1 MHTYVYVPGSLYAI
15 CRAHRSINDLCGWR
29 MRSQAY
35 FIYIHGDYDDQILI
49 LCQLFNKARHCH
61 FQRHRFCFLV
71 TEQRYICFYFYL
83 PFFIIAK
90 VLKED
95 IFFLGFFRVMHI
107 YVICRVLTGGTYSFI
122 YLLGAH
128 MWVWFF
134 FSVLF
139 SSFKSFHYT

>member
-1 MHTYVYVPGSLYAI
+1 MSLSLLFPLPI
-15 CRAHRSINDLCGWR
+15 STN
-29 MRSQAY
+29 ST
-35 FIYIHGDYDDQILI
+35 FIFLPIKDYLYIHLG
-49 LCQLFNKARHCH
+49 QLFNKARHCH